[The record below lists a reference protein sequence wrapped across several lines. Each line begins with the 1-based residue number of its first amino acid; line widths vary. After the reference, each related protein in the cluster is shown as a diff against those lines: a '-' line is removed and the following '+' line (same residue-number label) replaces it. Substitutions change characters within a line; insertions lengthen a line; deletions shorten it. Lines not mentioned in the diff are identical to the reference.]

1 MTIKRNS
8 LLRSGAAMAIALSAT
23 GLAADEL
30 RFWTTEEQPER
41 LARQE
46 AMAADFAAASGH
58 TVEVIPVTEN
68 DLGTRATAAFAAG
81 GIETDRPVITTCGS
95 GVTACGLALGL
106 ALLGNE
112 NVFVYDGSWSEWG
125 ASDALVETSTP
136 SPA

>member
-30 RFWTTEEQPER
+30 RFWTTEEQPAR

-81 GIETDRPVITTCGS
+81 CVSAQSHDPPALCHLYAQVDRG
-95 GVTACGLALGL
+95 
-106 ALLGNE
+106 
-112 NVFVYDGSWSEWG
+112 G
-125 ASDALVETSTP
+125 A
-136 SPA
+136 